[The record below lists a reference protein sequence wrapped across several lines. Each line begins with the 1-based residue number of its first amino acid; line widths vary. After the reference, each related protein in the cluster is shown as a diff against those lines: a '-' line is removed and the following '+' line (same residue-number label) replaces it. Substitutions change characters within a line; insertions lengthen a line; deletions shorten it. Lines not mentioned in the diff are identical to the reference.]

1 MILNQFLLMVY
12 NIQFCQELQGNP
24 IEGCLFTVFCV
35 VFLLKL
41 ISYMQVN
48 SELLVALKRLNSLG
62 EREFNEYMFANHE
75 IS

>member
-1 MILNQFLLMVY
+1 MILNQCLLLVY
-12 NIQFCQELQGNP
+12 NIQFCQVLEENP
-24 IEGCLFTVFCV
+24 IEGCVFTVFCL

-48 SELLVALKRLNSLG
+48 SELLSVLKRLNSLG
-62 EREFNEYMFANHE
+62 EHEFNEYMFANHE